1 MNNRESTISRGR
13 HSRQSNFCL
22 KKAIMYL
29 LMNYSFDT
37 RHAIIMS
44 SRSGPTLGKFS
55 LDHFSTCRRQ
65 WPQVLLH
72 QRNLEWIFNNL
83 QFVFQS
89 LAGFRIPT
97 AGFWIPKEKFTD
109 SRIWISLHGAR
120 LHLEARYVLE
130 KICKVCKR
138 REEASL
144 GY

>member
-1 MNNRESTISRGR
+1 
-13 HSRQSNFCL
+13 
-22 KKAIMYL
+22 MYL

-55 LDHFSTCRRQ
+55 LDHFSICRRQ

-72 QRNLEWIFNNL
+72 QCNLEWIFNNL

-97 AGFWIPKEKFTD
+97 AGFWIPKEKNSLIPGSGFPYMGRDFTWKQD
-109 SRIWISLHGAR
+109 MS
-120 LHLEARYVLE
+120 
-130 KICKVCKR
+130 
-138 REEASL
+138 
-144 GY
+144 